1 MESPAKLLSEIEQ
14 LRCELKSEFQNSAL
28 LKESSQKLKQVS
40 VCMRACMHV
49 RTCTCTFIHSSFL
62 LSSPFLFLFLLS
74 FFFSLLSLSP
84 SPPLSFS
91 PSFLLPLFP
100 SPPLSSP
107 SLLQDLLV
115 KESVVERLESKNK
128 ELSTERDRVESDLL
142 MAQDELEKQ
151 NKMASDLERA
161 NTDLKSRI
169 ERGRE
174 GNNHA

>member
-40 VCMRACMHV
+40 VCMRACMHA
-49 RTCTCTFIHSSFL
+49 CAYMYMYIHS
-62 LSSPFLFLFLLS
+62 FLFSLVLS
-74 FFFSLLSLSP
+74 FPLSLLIVFLSLS
-84 SPPLSFS
+84 SLPLSFS
-91 PSFLLPLFP
+91 PSLLLPLFP

-169 ERGRE
+169 
-174 GNNHA
+174 